1 MSEKEGFKISRHATP
16 LLYYRELNQFP
27 GKSSLPETASVF
39 IYRYTKT
46 VAVVM
51 DKAIEGLITYIVF
64 GLICI
69 CIYMI
74 ELWRH
79 WRARIAR
86 GGSGD
91 PTDPFVV

>member
-1 MSEKEGFKISRHATP
+1 MER
-16 LLYYRELNQFP
+16 NQFP

-46 VAVVM
+46 VAVAM
-51 DKAIEGLITYIVF
+51 DKGIEFLIF
-64 GLICI
+64 GLGVICI
-69 CIYMI
+69 CICMI
-74 ELWRH
+74 EVWRH